1 MKVNCPHCG
10 KSVDASVEE
19 LGSRQGHLVCPQCLS
34 EIFVDGYGMSAAK
47 VNVSVPDDEVH
58 FCPDCGKHLPASGL
72 KFCPYC
78 GIALDFVDK
87 RTEAVAAGSS
97 NHADKVG
104 KPDKGDGGSNKQPKL
119 ANGAVQELRA
129 NYVRSY
135 TYAGAE
141 KKQNRTHKEIVTRR
155 WCYAAIVVLVAV
167 FCMIMYAA
175 SRA

>member
-34 EIFVDGYGMSAAK
+34 EIFVDGYGMASDK
-47 VNVSVPDDEVH
+47 VKATAPDDEVH
-58 FCPDCGKHLPASGL
+58 FCPDCGKHLPALGL

-87 RTEAVAAGSS
+87 RTEAVATNGSKP
-97 NHADKVG
+97 ADKGG
-104 KPDKGDGGSNKQPKL
+104 KQGKANGGNKLQTQ
-119 ANGAVQELRA
+119 ASGAVQELRA